1 MIVMKK
7 LLMNIIQMEM
17 EKFQF
22 VILVVIKKDSIIYY
36 ISGLVYELYIRPC
49 TIKNNKMVMNMIK
62 ELETPSKN
70 EIVLLIILIERY
82 KKDKK

>member
-22 VILVVIKKDSIIYY
+22 VFLVVIKKDSIIYY

>member
-7 LLMNIIQMEM
+7 LLMNIIQMGM

-49 TIKNNKMVMNMIK
+49 TIKNNKMIMNMIK

>member
-7 LLMNIIQMEM
+7 LLMNIIQVEM

-22 VILVVIKKDSIIYY
+22 VFLVVIKKDSIIYY

-70 EIVLLIILIERY
+70 EIVLIIILIERY

>member
-1 MIVMKK
+1 
-7 LLMNIIQMEM
+7 M